1 MELHQL
7 RGFYEI
13 AREGSFTKA
22 ADRLFVTQPAISLQL
37 KALEDEL
44 GERLVE
50 RTRGRARL
58 TPAGEILYRR
68 ARSVFDELN
77 GMRED
82 MEALRQVV
90 RGRVTVG
97 TSDTNCTYV
106 LPEVLTQFRERYPGV
121 EVDIRN
127 KMSSDVGHLVLEDQ
141 VDFGL
146 ATLPLRHPGLECE
159 VLFTRRD
166 LLICP
171 PDNALAGRR
180 SVQMKT
186 VAREPLL
193 VLEEGSRSRELL
205 EQSVNE
211 AQMDMTASMCL
222 GSIEVIKR
230 FVEIGFGIAVVPAI
244 SVEVEA
250 AAGRLVAVP
259 IRGLKTR
266 SIGLV
271 EHGGRRRSA
280 ATSAF
285 VQVMQQR
292 LAGKR
297 L

>member
-50 RTRGRARL
+50 RSRGRARL
-58 TPAGEILYRR
+58 TPAGQLLYQR
-68 ARSVFDELN
+68 ARSVFDELD
-77 GMRED
+77 GMRDD
-82 MEALRQVV
+82 MDALRQVL

-106 LPEVLTQFRERYPGV
+106 LPEVLVEFRERHPGV

-127 KMSSDVGHLVLEDQ
+127 KMSSEVGRLVLEDE

-146 ATLPLRHPGLECE
+146 ATLPLRHPNLDSEA
-159 VLFTRRD
+159 LFTRRD

-171 PDNALAGRR
+171 PDHALAARH

-186 VAREPLL
+186 VMRESLL

-205 EQSVNE
+205 EQAFHE
-211 AQMDMTASMCL
+211 AEMDMTASMSL

-250 AAGRLVAVP
+250 AAGRLVAIS

-271 EHGGRRRSA
+271 EHRGRRRSA
-280 ATSAF
+280 ATSALL
-285 VQVMQQR
+285 QVIQKH
-292 LAGKR
+292 LSGKR